1 MIEETD
7 YLVIG
12 GGPAGYVSAIR
23 GAQLGAKVTLVE
35 KGEIGGVCLNRGCIP
50 TKSLLSVAELYHKLG
65 NLSSFGL
72 RAEGINLDWKGILE
86 RKDQVV
92 RRLVGGVKHLLRAH
106 KVRIIEGEA
115 RFLEPQMIEVKG
127 KGRFKAKEVLVAT
140 GSCPTQLPI
149 KGMEGPG
156 ILNSD
161 SALTLEGL
169 PHSLLIIG
177 GGGIGV
183 EFAFIYGFFGCKVTL
198 VELMDHIL
206 PAEDEELC
214 LQLERTLRREGT
226 KVYIGS
232 QVKEVSFKNGSY
244 SASLETPTGEVQVT
258 IEKILLAP
266 GRKPYF
272 KGLGLEEIGVKVEN
286 GAIAVNE
293 LLQTNI
299 PHIYAA
305 GDVIGG
311 YLLAYV
317 ASMEG
322 EIAAENALGGNL
334 KVNYR
339 AVPRCVFSWP
349 ELASVGLTAKGA
361 TELGYEV
368 SIGRFPFAANGRALS
383 EGEVEGWVK
392 VVMEKRTKEI
402 LGIHILG
409 PRATDLIAE
418 AALALQMG
426 AKGSDLVRTFHPH
439 PTLSE
444 PLREASLAALGRP
457 LHIL

>member
-1 MIEETD
+1 MVEETD
-7 YLVIG
+7 FLVIG
-12 GGPAGYVSAIR
+12 GGPAGYVAAIR

-35 KGEIGGVCLNRGCIP
+35 KGDIGGVCLNRGCIP
-50 TKSLLSVAELYHKLG
+50 TKALLAVAELYHQLG
-65 NLSSFGL
+65 NLPSFGL
-72 RAEGINLDWKGILE
+72 QVEGIQLDWKGVLG
-86 RKDQVV
+86 RKNQVV
-92 RRLVGGVKHLLRAH
+92 KRLVGGVKHLLRAH
-106 KVRIIEGEA
+106 KVRTIEGEA
-115 RFLEPQMIEVKG
+115 RFLGSQTIEVEG
-127 KGRFKAKEVLVAT
+127 KGRFKAKKVLVAT
-140 GSCPTQLPI
+140 GSSPIQLPI
-149 KGMEGPG
+149 KGLEGSG
-156 ILNSD
+156 VLDSD
-161 SALTLEGL
+161 SALSLEEI
-169 PHSLLIIG
+169 PKRLLIIG

-183 EFAFIYGFFGCKVTL
+183 EFAFIYGFFGCKVIL

-214 LQLERTLRREGT
+214 LQLERVLRKKGVE
-226 KVYIGS
+226 VYTES
-232 QVKEVSFKNGSY
+232 QVKEVSFQNGSY
-244 SASLETPTGEVQVT
+244 SALLQTPQGEVKVHS
-258 IEKILLAP
+258 ERILSAV
-266 GRKPYF
+266 GRRPYF
-272 KGLGLEEIGVKVEN
+272 TGLGLEAIGVNVDD

-293 LLQTNI
+293 LLQTNV
-299 PHIYAA
+299 PYIYAA

-322 EIAAENALGGNL
+322 EIAAENALGGSL
-334 KVNYR
+334 RVDYR
-339 AVPRCVFSWP
+339 SVPRCVFSQP

-368 SIGRFPFAANGRALS
+368 SIGRFPFAANGRALA
-383 EGEVEGWVK
+383 EGDVEGWVK
-392 VVMEKRTKEI
+392 VVMEKRTEEI

-426 AKGSDLVRTFHPH
+426 AKGSDFVKTFHPH